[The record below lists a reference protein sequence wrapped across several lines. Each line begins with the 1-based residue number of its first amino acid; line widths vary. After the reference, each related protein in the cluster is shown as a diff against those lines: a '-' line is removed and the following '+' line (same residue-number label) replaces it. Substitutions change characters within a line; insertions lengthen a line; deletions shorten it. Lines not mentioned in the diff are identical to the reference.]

1 MYSVN
6 DLSLL
11 RTLDLPP
18 GSGRTATALS
28 PCEQPNLLAL
38 PAAAGAGTLRVY
50 DLMVGGWVGVWGCC
64 TATALSP
71 CEQPNLL
78 ALPAAAGTGTLR
90 VYDLMVGGRS
100 LGRGGAKRNHAYW
113 R

>member
-11 RTLDLPP
+11 RTLELPP
-18 GSGRTATALS
+18 GSGR
-28 PCEQPNLLAL
+28 
-38 PAAAGAGTLRVY
+38 
-50 DLMVGGWVGVWGCC
+50 

-90 VYDLMVGGRS
+90 VYDLMVGGWVC
-100 LGRGGAKRNHAYW
+100 GGVALPLHSAPVSSPTCWHYRRLQGPGHCECMT
-113 R
+113 

>member
-50 DLMVGGWVGVWGCC
+50 DLMVSAWEPRPRGV
-64 TATALSP
+64 
-71 CEQPNLL
+71 
-78 ALPAAAGTGTLR
+78 
-90 VYDLMVGGRS
+90 RS
-100 LGRGGAKRNHAYW
+100 GVMLIAVT
-113 R
+113 